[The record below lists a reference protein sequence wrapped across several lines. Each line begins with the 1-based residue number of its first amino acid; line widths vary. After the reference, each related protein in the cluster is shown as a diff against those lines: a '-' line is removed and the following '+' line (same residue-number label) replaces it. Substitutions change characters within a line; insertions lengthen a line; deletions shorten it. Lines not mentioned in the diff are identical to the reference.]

1 MRGFEAGTA
10 FGSWPSLH
18 QDTTSHNWRASFS
31 ATPSFRSAK
40 LLPRIHTRS
49 NRYNRCAMKH
59 EDKLAELKKRN
70 RLAEQGGGE
79 KRRERQ
85 HKEGKM
91 SARERIEFLLD
102 DGSFEETDKLVTHR
116 CNDFGMAEQKYY
128 GDGFITGYGRIE
140 GRLVY
145 VFAQDFTVF
154 GGSLSETN
162 AAKIVKIMDLAAKTG
177 APVIGLNDS
186 GGARIQEGV
195 MSLAGYADIFLRN
208 TLYSGVVP
216 QISAIMGPC
225 AGGAVYSPAI
235 TDFVFMVDKTSYMF
249 ITGPDVIKTVTHEDV
264 TKEKLGGALTHN
276 ETSGVAHF
284 LAHDDA
290 ECLSM
295 VRELFS
301 FLPSNNI
308 DDPPRKASADPI
320 DRADGALDNIVPE
333 QSNLPY
339 DMKDVI
345 HAVVDDGC
353 FFEVQDH
360 YAKNIVVGF
369 ARLDGR
375 PIGIVANQPAM
386 LAGTLDINASIKGAR
401 FVRFC
406 DCFNIPLVT
415 FEDVPGFLP
424 GTAQEYGGII
434 KHGSKLLYAFAE
446 ATVPKVTV
454 ITRKAYGGAY
464 CVMASKHIR
473 TDVNYA
479 WPSAEIAVMGP
490 EGAVDIVYK
499 RELDRAANGS
509 ALKEAERQSV
519 RNGKIEE
526 FRERFANPYVAAEH
540 GFVDAVIQPRETR
553 KKLIQALAMLE
564 TKRDKNPPKK
574 HGNIPL

>member
-1 MRGFEAGTA
+1 MNLE
-10 FGSWPSLH
+10 
-18 QDTTSHNWRASFS
+18 Q
-31 ATPSFRSAK
+31 K
-40 LLPRIHTRS
+40 V
-49 NRYNRCAMKH
+49 
-59 EDKLAELKKRN
+59 AELKKRN
-70 RLAEQGGGE
+70 QLAEDGGGA

-102 DGSFEETDKLVTHR
+102 EGTFEETDKLVTHR
-116 CNDFGMAEQKYY
+116 CNDFGMAEQKVY
-128 GDGFITGYGRIE
+128 GDGFVTGYGRIE

-162 AAKIVKIMDLAAKTG
+162 AGKIVKIMDLAAKMG

-235 TDFVFMVDKTSYMF
+235 TDFVLMVDKTSYMF
-249 ITGPDVIKTVTHEDV
+249 ITGPDVIKTVTHEEV
-264 TKEKLGGALTHN
+264 TKEQLGGAATHN

-295 VRELFS
+295 VRELLS
-301 FLPSNNI
+301 FLPSNNL
-308 DDPPRKASADPI
+308 DEPPRKACADPA
-320 DRADGALDNIVPE
+320 DRVDAALDTIVPA
-333 QSNLPY
+333 QSNQPY
-339 DMKDVI
+339 DIKDVI
-345 HAVVDDGC
+345 HAVVDDGY
-353 FFEVQDH
+353 FFEVQEH
-360 YAKNIVVGF
+360 YARNIVVGF
-369 ARLDGR
+369 ARLDGKSV
-375 PIGIVANQPAM
+375 GIVANQPAV
-386 LAGTLDINASIKGAR
+386 LAGTLDINASTKAAR

-406 DCFNIPLVT
+406 DCFNIPLIT

-424 GTAQEYGGII
+424 GTEQEYGGII
-434 KHGSKLLYAFAE
+434 KHGAKLLFAFAE
-446 ATVPKVTV
+446 ATVPKITV

-479 WPSAEIAVMGP
+479 WPTAEIAVMGA
-490 EGAVDIVYK
+490 EGAVDIVYR
-499 RELDRAANGS
+499 RELDRASDREELRA
-509 ALKEAERQSV
+509 Q
-519 RNGKIEE
+519 KIEE
-526 FRERFANPYVAAEH
+526 FRDRFANPYIAAER
-540 GFVDAVIQPRETR
+540 GFVDAVIQPRDTR
-553 KKLIQALAMLE
+553 KKLVQALEMLG